1 MSILIQDVLSFMQ
14 FCRSI
19 NYFPASYIGTI
30 RGGSRTA
37 LAREL
42 ATVFEASE
50 GLTPAVFEATLE
62 MRNEQDQ
69 AGIDEGSEHGQDNGL
84 SDDARDAWVRAEE
97 WASVLHWIE
106 NEQYK
111 AGKYMKDVFPPH
123 PQDTGLYGS
132 VLNLIKENTSDLSE
146 AEIEDIEARDNAAG
160 VEARQMFATCERM
173 KRFIKQINEDGTRLI
188 SKSDELREPENLPNM
203 IIKAVGNEIKKYPT
217 KRVKG
222 HITGDQYKALSER
235 FDCDK
240 ALAQAY

>member
-42 ATVFEASE
+42 GMVFEASE

-69 AGIDEGSEHGQDNGL
+69 AGIDEGSAHGQDNGL
-84 SDDARDAWVRAEE
+84 SDDAREAWVRAEE
-97 WASVLHWIE
+97 WASVLYWME
-106 NEQYK
+106 NEQHDNR
-111 AGKYMKDVFPPH
+111 DVFPAH

-132 VLNLIKENTSDLSE
+132 VLNLIKQNTTDLSE

-188 SKSDELREPENLPNM
+188 SKSEELREPETLPNM
-203 IIKAVGNEIKKYPT
+203 LIKAVGNEIKKTPT

-222 HITGDQYKALSER
+222 HITADQYKALCER